1 MRNRRSLAGFTF
13 LLLMVMSACV
23 PAAALTAPHP
33 GSATPLSAATI
44 PIIPSVTSLPS
55 PTLSPSSSATALV
68 RLPTTSPTPQAETI
82 HVARDISYAQIAG
95 VDPRL
100 LSLDVYYTDPIS
112 SKRPVMLFIH
122 GGGWI
127 GGDKDH
133 VAIKSEFFTQA
144 GFVFISANYRLSP
157 QAIFPAHVQ
166 DVAKAIAWTVKEIGH
181 YGGDP
186 ARLFLM
192 GHSAGGQLV
201 TLVATDDQYL
211 KSFGLSLSVIKGV
224 VSLDTAAYDLSYFA
238 SLCKTKVLPSPYS
251 IPFGQNPTEWKFASP
266 ITYIQA
272 GKHIPPIAVIYSGD
286 DAIGC
291 NVTRKLLSEEFDQ
304 KLVSAGIVNELFGA
318 PEKSHAAIND
328 DFGKPGDAISQQTL
342 AFLKKIK

>member
-1 MRNRRSLAGFTF
+1 MRNRRFLPGF
-13 LLLMVMSACV
+13 LLFLCLLIAACV

-33 GSATPLSAATI
+33 SSATLVSTATI
-44 PIIPSVTSLPS
+44 PSIPSATRLPS
-55 PTLSPSSSATALV
+55 PTPSPSSNATTLV
-68 RLPTTSPTPQAETI
+68 RLPTTSATPQAETI

-112 SKRPVMLFIH
+112 AKRPVMLFIH

-166 DVAKAIAWTVKEIGH
+166 DVAKAIAWTLKGIGQ

-224 VSLDTAAYDLSYFA
+224 VSLDTAAYDIPYFA
-238 SLCKTKVLPSPYS
+238 SLCKNQVLPQPYS
-251 IPFGQNPTEWKFASP
+251 IPFGQNPTEWKYASP
-266 ITYIQA
+266 ITYIQS

-286 DAIGC
+286 LAIGS
-291 NVTRKLLSEEFDQ
+291 NVTRRLLSEEFDR
-304 KLVSAGIVNELFGA
+304 KLVAAGVVNELFGA

-328 DFGKPGDAISQQTL
+328 DFGKPGDAVSLQAL